1 MTHST
6 PDTLSPK
13 AETLTFLRTFARLC
27 GKDGE
32 NEALA
37 RAVAVSAAN
46 CKTIN

>member
-6 PDTLSPK
+6 LDTPSPK

-27 GKDGE
+27 AKDGK

-37 RAVAVSAAN
+37 RTVAMTAAN
-46 CKTIN
+46 ARTLN

>member
-27 GKDGE
+27 AKDGK
-32 NEALA
+32 NEAFA
-37 RAVAVSAAN
+37 RAVALTAAN
-46 CKTIN
+46 AKTLN